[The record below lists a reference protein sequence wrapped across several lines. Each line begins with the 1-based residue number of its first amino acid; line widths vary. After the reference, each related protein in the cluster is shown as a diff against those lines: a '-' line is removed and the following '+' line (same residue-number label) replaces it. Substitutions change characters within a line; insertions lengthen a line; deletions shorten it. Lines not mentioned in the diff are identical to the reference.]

1 MGLALAVVVWLPGGL
16 AGGSSPNR
24 LPRSSLARVRP
35 TATRTAATA
44 TRARTQPSRRPSWR
58 RKPRDG
64 VTSGPAGA
72 GGTGSSAPTGALS
85 GPEAE
90 RERPAAIAWTVWK
103 RSSGSVAIDW
113 RTIVSR
119 SRDTPARRARGG
131 MVLDGSAPGARP
143 VSISYRQAPRP

>member
-1 MGLALAVVVWLPGGL
+1 MAVAAAVVGVFLDDDV
-16 AGGSSPNR
+16 GSSPPNR

-64 VTSGPAGA
+64 VASGPVGG
-72 GGTGSSAPTGALS
+72 GGTGSSSPTGALS

-90 RERPAAIAWTVWK
+90 RERAAGIALT
-103 RSSGSVAIDW
+103 G
-113 RTIVSR
+113 RTQSYGGRV
-119 SRDTPARRARGG
+119 RAW
-131 MVLDGSAPGARP
+131 
-143 VSISYRQAPRP
+143 